1 MDRLPLYI
9 HAVHL
14 SFMLP
19 PIMDPFFY
27 LLGKAVFVVAAGV
40 LAAALVGAALIAYSF
55 KTGHF
60 FMARIMLISV
70 SLLESLIKSIF
81 RTFRADDAIVDDVG
95 VKLRN
100 YINAEKFEAVPMDER
115 AIFIPQCL
123 RSVDCPAKLTPEG
136 LRCVNCGRCEVGPAK
151 IFAEDL
157 GYRFFLAPGSSVIK
171 RMIKKYRPRAI
182 VGVGCPMEIKEGLE
196 LCQGHDIPA
205 IGVPLLTNGCVSTT
219 LDWGRFY
226 EVISDRRAA
235 APPREEEAE
244 IGIFSRM

>member
-1 MDRLPLYI
+1 
-9 HAVHL
+9 
-14 SFMLP
+14 
-19 PIMDPFFY
+19 MDPFFY

-123 RSVDCPAKLTPEG
+123 RSVDCPAKRTPECC
-136 LRCVNCGRCEVGPAK
+136 R
-151 IFAEDL
+151 
-157 GYRFFLAPGSSVIK
+157 
-171 RMIKKYRPRAI
+171 
-182 VGVGCPMEIKEGLE
+182 
-196 LCQGHDIPA
+196 
-205 IGVPLLTNGCVSTT
+205 
-219 LDWGRFY
+219 
-226 EVISDRRAA
+226 
-235 APPREEEAE
+235 
-244 IGIFSRM
+244 

>member
-1 MDRLPLYI
+1 
-9 HAVHL
+9 
-14 SFMLP
+14 MLP

-123 RSVDCPAKLTPEG
+123 RSVDCPAK
-136 LRCVNCGRCEVGPAK
+136 

-226 EVISDRRAA
+226 EVISDRRADG
-235 APPREEEAE
+235 APGEEEAE
-244 IGIFSRM
+244 IGIFSWM

>member
-1 MDRLPLYI
+1 
-9 HAVHL
+9 
-14 SFMLP
+14 
-19 PIMDPFFY
+19 
-27 LLGKAVFVVAAGV
+27 
-40 LAAALVGAALIAYSF
+40 
-55 KTGHF
+55 
-60 FMARIMLISV
+60 MLISV

-95 VKLRN
+95 VRLRN

-151 IFAEDL
+151 AFAEDL

-182 VGVGCPMEIKEGLE
+182 VGVGCSMEIKEGLE

-205 IGVPLLTNGCVSTT
+205 IGVPRLPNGCVAPP
-219 LDWGRFY
+219 LDWDRFY
-226 EVISDRRAA
+226 EVISGRGTVPEDGD
-235 APPREEEAE
+235 EELT
-244 IGIFSRM
+244 IGICGRSRT

>member
-1 MDRLPLYI
+1 MTGHTLQFPGSRGQSLWNQSFRLGPLPLQ
-9 HAVHL
+9 
-14 SFMLP
+14 
-19 PIMDPFFY
+19 
-27 LLGKAVFVVAAGV
+27 
-40 LAAALVGAALIAYSF
+40 
-55 KTGHF
+55 
-60 FMARIMLISV
+60 
-70 SLLESLIKSIF
+70 
-81 RTFRADDAIVDDVG
+81 RT
-95 VKLRN
+95 
-100 YINAEKFEAVPMDER
+100 
-115 AIFIPQCL
+115 
-123 RSVDCPAKLTPEG
+123 PAG